1 MTIPIPGRWNGLANL
16 KRSSPATIYF
26 VFGPVL
32 LGFLM
37 LACNA
42 QAALFAAPAATQPV
56 LNTAAARTPTQ
67 AVLPL
72 DDPAS
77 ATPPPSPLPLPSAT
91 TLPAPLLHQLT
102 QDGCCVDPFW
112 PPDGSQVLYL
122 DQPDPG
128 SPAGF
133 WGVSL
138 EGGEPQLYTD
148 RLGAY
153 SPDMQL
159 LAYPQAGA
167 TIVERLSDGQRWEI
181 SNGGR
186 AISFSPDGR
195 WIAWTQGQSGP
206 PFDTARREVW
216 ISQVDG
222 SQARPVVELYGG
234 GFSGWFVDGRLL
246 LSGRLQPQNEQRGVW
261 VLSLEDGALRQ
272 IAAGDRLRGFAV
284 SPGGTWLVYQET
296 FSPDPARNGLWLVN
310 VESGESRRL
319 DLFGAYQWRDDGRL
333 LVIPLELDVSSHTLW
348 QVEAATGSAHAL
360 TDPIATPFKIAG
372 GDWAVSPDGN
382 HIAFVSAH
390 EHNLWLITLPQ

>member
-1 MTIPIPGRWNGLANL
+1 MITPIPGRLNGLAEL
-16 KRSSPATIYF
+16 KHSSPATIYV
-26 VFGPVL
+26 VFGAAL
-32 LGFLM
+32 LGFLI

-42 QAALFAAPAATQPV
+42 QAAFISAPSATQPV
-56 LNTAAARTPTQ
+56 LSTAVASTPTQ

-77 ATPPPSPLPLPSAT
+77 PTSPPSPLPLPSAT
-91 TLPAPLLHQLT
+91 AAPVPVLHQLT
-102 QDGCCVDPFW
+102 HGGCCVDPFW
-112 PPDGSQVLYL
+112 SPDGSQVLYL

-133 WGVSL
+133 WGVAL

-148 RLGAY
+148 RLGVY

-167 TIVERLSDGQRWEI
+167 TIVERLSEGQRWEI
-181 SNGGR
+181 PNGGR
-186 AISFSPDGR
+186 AISFSPDGLR
-195 WIAWTQGQSGP
+195 VAWTQGQSGP

-222 SQARPVVELYGG
+222 SQARPLVDLYGG
-234 GFSGWFVDGRLL
+234 GFSGWFPDGRLL
-246 LSGRLQPQNEQRGVW
+246 ISGRLEPQNEQRGVW
-261 VLSLEDGALRQ
+261 VIAPEDGDLRQ
-272 IAAGDRLRGFAV
+272 IAAGDRLRGFSI
-284 SPGGTWLVYQET
+284 SPGGTWLAYQET
-296 FSPDPARNGLWLVN
+296 FSADPARNGLWLVY
-310 VESGESRRL
+310 VDSGESRRL
-319 DLFGAYQWRDDGRL
+319 ELFGAYQWRDDDHL

-348 QVEAATGSAHAL
+348 QVEAATGTAQAL
-360 TDPIATPFKIAG
+360 TGPTTPFKIAT

-390 EHNLWLITLPQ
+390 DHNLWLITLPQ